1 MFEIFVDWHKNHKIL
16 YTQTKVLLACSF
28 LNITIEWLIIS
39 LTSENSK
46 T

>member
-1 MFEIFVDWHKNHKIL
+1 MFEMFADWHKCKIL

-28 LNITIEWLIIS
+28 LNITIEWLVIS

-46 T
+46 I